1 LDKASTQA
9 SIPDSKKSTKRVKR
23 QPEKVLANIIEAAT
37 AAFEKDGYKGARMR
51 SIAADAGITI
61 QLLVYHVK
69 TKERLWEIVM
79 ENLLTE
85 YRKYHESRRSA
96 DRSNSAVEN
105 LRLLISDIA
114 YFHAKHPEL
123 HRIMTQEGAL
133 PSPRLTWLTERFTR
147 SAFEEFKSLV
157 VEARREGN
165 LRTDIDPARIWYAV
179 LGIIAVPL
187 SVTAEYQYLTGK
199 DPSSTMELKK
209 TTDLLEQLLFDT

>member
-1 LDKASTQA
+1 MDKIGNPAPVQH
-9 SIPDSKKSTKRVKR
+9 SKKSTKRVKR

-37 AAFEKDGYKGARMR
+37 VAFERDGYKGARMR

-79 ENLLTE
+79 EHLLTE
-85 YRKYHESRRSA
+85 YRKYHESRRNA
-96 DRSNSAVEN
+96 DGSSSAVEN
-105 LRLLISDIA
+105 LRQLISDIA

-133 PSPRLTWLTERFTR
+133 PSPRLTWITERFTR
-147 SAFEEFKSLV
+147 SAFEEFTSLV

-165 LRTDIDPARIWYAV
+165 LRTDIDPARIWYAI
-179 LGIIAVPL
+179 LGIVAVPL

-199 DPSSTMELKK
+199 DPSSTIELKK
-209 TTDLLEQLLFDT
+209 TTDLIDQLLFDF

>member
-1 LDKASTQA
+1 MDKASTQA